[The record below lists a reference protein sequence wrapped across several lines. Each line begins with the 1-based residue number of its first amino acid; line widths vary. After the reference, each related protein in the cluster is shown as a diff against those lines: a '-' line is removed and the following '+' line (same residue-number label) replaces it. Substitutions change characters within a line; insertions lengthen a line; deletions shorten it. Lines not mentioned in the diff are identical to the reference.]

1 DLAVYV
7 FNPQGG
13 LETMVYNQET
23 GETWADYV
31 KAYTDSTFV
40 EMTKLYDDAV
50 ANGFELDAEVLET
63 IDAEW
68 ESPTEIAATNGYS
81 ANDYAGLYYG
91 RGVNEKVFKEMYEV
105 YYTAFVYAEKV
116 AADVEITDAEIDAYY
131 EENKADFDTVSFKYY
146 FADGTAAEGEDA
158 AAAMAEAKAEAE
170 AVLDGTSD
178 ATLSAANRYTH
189 ASVSDSFADWLF
201 EEGRVAGD
209 RGIFE
214 EETGYYVIEFVEV
227 NDLHYN
233 TVDVRHI
240 LVAPEADAEGNVSEE
255 AWAEALVL
263 AEKYDEE
270 WKALG
275 GSEADFAETAM
286 KYSVDSSSVNG
297 GLYENV
303 YLGQMV
309 AEFEDWCFDS
319 ARKAADTAIIKTQYG
334 YHIMYFSGVAE
345 EYYSYVVD
353 SAIRNDRL
361 NTTIDGLIG
370 GVEVVDLFGIKFAGK
385 HLA

>member
-1 DLAVYV
+1 
-7 FNPQGG
+7 
-13 LETMVYNQET
+13 
-23 GETWADYV
+23 
-31 KAYTDSTFV
+31 
-40 EMTKLYDDAV
+40 
-50 ANGFELDAEVLET
+50 
-63 IDAEW
+63 
-68 ESPTEIAATNGYS
+68 
-81 ANDYAGLYYG
+81 
-91 RGVNEKVFKEMYEV
+91 MYEV

-255 AWAEALVL
+255 AWAEALAL